1 MEEKIAAL
9 RAELEADLAAVHN
22 KDELYDF
29 WQKFI
34 IKNGSVT

>member
-22 KDELYDF
+22 LSLIHISEPTRR
-29 WQKFI
+29 
-34 IKNGSVT
+34 V

>member
-22 KDELYDF
+22 SLESSALSAAP
-29 WQKFI
+29 
-34 IKNGSVT
+34 IKP

>member
-22 KDELYDF
+22 KDELSAF
-29 WQKFI
+29 CRSI
-34 IKNGSVT
+34 